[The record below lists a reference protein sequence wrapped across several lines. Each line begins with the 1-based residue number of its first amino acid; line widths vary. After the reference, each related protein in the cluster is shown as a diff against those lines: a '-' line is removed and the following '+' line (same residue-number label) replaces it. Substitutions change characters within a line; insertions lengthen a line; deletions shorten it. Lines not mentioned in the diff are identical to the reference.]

1 MDRQET
7 VKNRF
12 GRAPLRGSGTEAMTG
27 RTDGKGGNDA
37 EATTM
42 WTDGKLWV
50 MARGKLRS
58 EGARGKRRQGGRTG
72 IRGN

>member
-1 MDRQET
+1 
-7 VKNRF
+7 
-12 GRAPLRGSGTEAMTG
+12 MTG